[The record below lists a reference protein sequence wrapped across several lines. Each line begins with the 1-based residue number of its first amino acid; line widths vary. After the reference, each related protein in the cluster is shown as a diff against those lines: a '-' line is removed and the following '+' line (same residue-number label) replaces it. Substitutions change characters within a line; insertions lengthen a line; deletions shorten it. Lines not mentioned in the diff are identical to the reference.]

1 MLTHSRRTLRHIIKL
16 AVLLGLAG
24 LLTVAPVH
32 SRDSIPDSATHTL
45 DLQDFCP
52 GNLLTNPDFELGAR
66 KTEGLGTSLSSSV
79 AHGWF
84 PWFVRGDQR
93 VNREPEFKLEDA
105 TRDPLRWRV
114 NTGYFSQKFFT
125 TWATHDA
132 GIYQRVPVRPGSVV
146 NFSIWFQTYTGEADG
161 WDGEKHHSDPD
172 APGNYR
178 TFIGIDPYGN
188 TPAGVGAPP
197 PDTVIWTEPMMVY
210 DTWTQMSIQ
219 ATAQADHVTVYTRG
233 RPEFAVKHNDSFWD
247 TACLTVAGPAIPEGF
262 DAAVDTPLL
271 NFRGGPG
278 TEYDIVGTL
287 ERGDALKVDARLAD
301 GSWLRVTDEAE
312 TAGWVFTGL
321 VKLGIDLADV
331 PIAQEIP
338 PTPTATPTITP
349 TPTET
354 PVPTATQTPTD
365 TPLPT
370 DTPEVTHTPEPAVV
384 STATPQPVAEAQNP
398 EPDTGATGGPP
409 GSSQPDADAPA
420 QPLNPASCAPAMIGL
435 TLGLLGLIIWP
446 RRRRRTTNSN

>member
-1 MLTHSRRTLRHIIKL
+1 MRSCSRRILTKVSKI
-16 AVLLGLAG
+16 AG
-24 LLTVAPVH
+24 LLWLVGILTLGPSPAYGYRGPYNASAP
-32 SRDSIPDSATHTL
+32 PPL
-45 DLQDFCP
+45 LQDSCP
-52 GNLLTNPDFELGAR
+52 GNTLTNPDFEFGAR
-66 KTEGLGTSLSSSV
+66 KTENLGTSLSSSV

-84 PWFVRGDQR
+84 PWFIRGDQR

-114 NTGYFSQKFFT
+114 HNGYFSQKFFT

-132 GIYQRVPVRPGSVV
+132 GIYQRVPVRTGSVV

-210 DTWTQMSIQ
+210 DTWTQVNVQ
-219 ATAQADHVTVYTRG
+219 AVAQADHVTVYTRG
-233 RPEFAVKHNDSFWD
+233 QPEFAVKHNDSFWD
-247 TACLTVAGPAIPEGF
+247 TACLVVAGPAIPEGF
-262 DAAVDTPLL
+262 DAVVDTALL
-271 NFRGGPG
+271 NFRAGPG
-278 TEYDIVGTL
+278 TEYDVIGTL
-287 ERGDALKVDARLAD
+287 ERGDPLKVGARLSD
-301 GSWLRVTDEAE
+301 SSWLQVTDDAE

-331 PIAQEIP
+331 PVAQEIP

-349 TPTET
+349 TPSQT

-370 DTPEVTHTPEPAVV
+370 DTPELTETAEPATAVVVTVTPEA
-384 STATPQPVAEAQNP
+384 STKVQTPETESAPDSAPPSQRQP
-398 EPDTGATGGPP
+398 GA
-409 GSSQPDADAPA
+409 
-420 QPLNPASCAPAMIGL
+420 LNCAPALIGL
-435 TLGLLGLIIWP
+435 TLGLLGLVVWP
-446 RRRRRTTNSN
+446 RRRTTNSN